1 MWLFPFVIF
10 ITILLT
16 WAVTFPQQTRAVIA
30 ELKRHLRL
38 WVIQYYGEK
47 ATQEIAQEFYHNAV
61 QNGHDPKLV
70 KKVLDENWEII
81 RDRLG
86 TPLAN
91 DILGEPS
98 PLERY
103 G

>member
-30 ELKRHLRL
+30 ELKRQLRI
-38 WVIQYYGEK
+38 WVIQHTGEK
-47 ATQEIAQEFYHNAV
+47 AAQEIVQEFYLSAV
-61 QNGHDPKLV
+61 RKGHDPKIV
-70 KKVLDENWEII
+70 KQVLDENWEIL

-98 PLERY
+98 PLELY